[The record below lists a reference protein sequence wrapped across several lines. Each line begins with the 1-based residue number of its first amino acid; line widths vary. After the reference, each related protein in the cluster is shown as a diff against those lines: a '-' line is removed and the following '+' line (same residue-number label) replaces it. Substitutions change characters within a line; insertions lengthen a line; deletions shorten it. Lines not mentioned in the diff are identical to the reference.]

1 MIKNTAN
8 QYITFGA
15 IAVADGSP
23 VTTGT
28 PAVYLS
34 KDGNAQATATNTATH
49 AGNGLWQLELTQAET
64 NADHLSAV
72 LVLANAVNAFNQA
85 YPLTLN
91 DFKSDATAANQTSI
105 SNAIAALNDF
115 DPTTDTVTTANASD
129 VTAVKAVTDKID
141 TMVET
146 DTADIFSGFESG
158 FDGWTAV
165 AYFGGNAS
173 DTTVST
179 AEARTGSQSIRM
191 ENDGDN
197 GSNDRTGIVRTETF
211 GNGATVSGYLY
222 STNSFASSDERVE
235 FWVDGSLSA
244 SQNPTAGQTWEAF
257 SFNVTA
263 GSHAI
268 ALVRYSDENANSAN
282 VHLDDITITGVAS
295 TDYQYTAESL
305 DQAPSGGGG
314 DATLAKQ
321 NTIIADIAA
330 LNDFDPSSQAV
341 ANVTT
346 VGTCTTNSDMRGTD
360 NANTLAPANGD
371 ITGIKAKT
379 DSLTFT
385 GNDVNA
391 NVQAGASD
399 ATAANQVAIQNAI
412 AALNDFDPGADTVA
426 QVSDVALVAVCTT
439 NSDMRGTDSA
449 NTIAPDNAG
458 ITANGVAVASLNDF
472 DPATQAIANVTN
484 VATTAVCVSNTDMR
498 GTDGANT
505 VVPDNAGIAANGTA
519 LAATTKTGV
528 QYTATAQSGD
538 TIQVTLS

>member
-197 GSNDRTGIVRTETF
+197 GSNDRTGIVRTETY